1 MTNFKDDVSL
11 LRLLGC
17 INSTFQELKH
27 HEEIENT
34 CILEELQHRLIN
46 QQLLA
51 VVSDVHKDRHV
62 LEILSLARKGM
73 KSASKNGTC
82 LNRNTFE
89 DRLREALQ
97 SFKRDFLPH
106 MRHEE
111 EVNTCDLTH
120 LFLGSMCKF
129 LSPAKFESCQDVKMQ
144 DIK

>member
-51 VVSDVHKDRHV
+51 VVNDVHKDRHV

-120 LFLGSMCKF
+120 LFLESMCKF
-129 LSPAKFESCQDVKMQ
+129 LSPPNLNRVKV
-144 DIK
+144 